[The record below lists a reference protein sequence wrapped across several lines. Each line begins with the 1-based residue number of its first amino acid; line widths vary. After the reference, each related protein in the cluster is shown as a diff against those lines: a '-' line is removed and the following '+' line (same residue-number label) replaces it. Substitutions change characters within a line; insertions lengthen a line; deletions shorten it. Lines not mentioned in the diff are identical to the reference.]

1 MSLDVTKSAMS
12 DMEKQA
18 SLHGDALIFS
28 ELRYPCN
35 ECNVF
40 LKVNESI
47 QRFSGKDS
55 YSANK
60 SSITTS
66 DCTKPLYIFCFTPYV
81 VMKVRCNAS
90 LVPVSWRK
98 TSNLFLNRVS

>member
-18 SLHGDALIFS
+18 SLHGDVLKIS

-40 LKVNESI
+40 LKVNGFLPNLGAI
-47 QRFSGKDS
+47 
-55 YSANK
+55 
-60 SSITTS
+60 
-66 DCTKPLYIFCFTPYV
+66 YIF
-81 VMKVRCNAS
+81 M
-90 LVPVSWRK
+90 
-98 TSNLFLNRVS
+98 

>member
-18 SLHGDALIFS
+18 SLHGGALIFS

-40 LKVNESI
+40 LKVNE
-47 QRFSGKDS
+47 
-55 YSANK
+55 
-60 SSITTS
+60 
-66 DCTKPLYIFCFTPYV
+66 CLP
-81 VMKVRCNAS
+81 
-90 LVPVSWRK
+90 K
-98 TSNLFLNRVS
+98 TNLL